1 MAIQGTDPRRPG
13 EDIDKYDDRGLREML
28 RLAAEG
34 VEGLLMRHVPGKESD
49 IDREIFE
56 DIGRNSCFRFK
67 ESTGAFADAPIR
79 FDAERGRLDVVMNLN
94 QTGQETGIQFVRSG
108 SDASLMRDY
117 DPGSDYNRRLV
128 ELVSQ
133 VLGLGIV
140 EEVVFGQKLPEASL
154 LYLRPLPQPEE
165 SCERFI
171 NDIVTAIGNY
181 KPQPIRNKQAFNE
194 AYARLVQRLA
204 KSGVPPSR
212 LNPIDMQHTLQ
223 QEMLRGMV
231 KVEIWR
237 KLWRWVIDC
246 AVKVQDLRPI
256 PAILSDKPLSAQV
269 RDLEDALKRAGKIIG
284 THVYNASMLYDRAVK
299 GSNFYVEAMPAI
311 LYIREARPV
320 VEELY
325 VKVNGWSSAW
335 THMPK
340 TASIGEATNL
350 LAPTLAGVKDVL
362 SRPAPRAIGAPQSG
376 GKA

>member
-1 MAIQGTDPRRPG
+1 MAIQGNDPRRPG
-13 EDIDKYDDRGLREML
+13 DDIDKYDDRGLREML

-56 DIGRNSCFRFK
+56 DIGRSGCFRFK

-320 VEELY
+320 VEEIY
-325 VKVNGWSSAW
+325 IKVNGWSSAW

-350 LAPTLAGVKDVL
+350 LAQTAAGVKDVL
-362 SRPAPRAIGAPQSG
+362 SRPAPRAIGAPAGAKS
-376 GKA
+376 

>member
-1 MAIQGTDPRRPG
+1 MSSQLNDPRRPG
-13 EDIDKYDDRGLREML
+13 DDIDKYDDRGLREML

-56 DIGRNSCFRFK
+56 DIGRSGCFRFK
-67 ESTGAFADAPIR
+67 ESTGAFAAAPIR

-140 EEVVFGQKLPEASL
+140 DEVVFGQKLPEASL

-171 NDIVTAIGNY
+171 DDIVGAIGNY

-212 LNPIDMQHTLQ
+212 LNPIDMQNTLQ

-311 LYIREARPV
+311 LYIREAQPV
-320 VEELY
+320 VEEIY
-325 VKVNGWSSAW
+325 IKVNGWSSAW

-350 LAPTLAGVKDVL
+350 LAQTAAGVKDVL
-362 SRPAPRAIGAPQSG
+362 SRPAPRAIGAPAG
-376 GKA
+376 AKN

>member
-1 MAIQGTDPRRPG
+1 MAIQGNDPRQPG

-56 DIGRNSCFRFK
+56 DIGRSGCFRFK

-140 EEVVFGQKLPEASL
+140 DEVVFGQKLPEASL

-299 GSNFYVEAMPAI
+299 GGNFYVEAMPAI

-320 VEELY
+320 VEEIY
-325 VKVNGWSSAW
+325 IKVNGWSSAW

-350 LAPTLAGVKDVL
+350 LAQTAAGVKDVL
-362 SRPAPRAIGAPQSG
+362 SRPAPRAIGAPAG
-376 GKA
+376 AKN

>member
-1 MAIQGTDPRRPG
+1 MSSQLNDPRRPG
-13 EDIDKYDDRGLREML
+13 DDIDKYDDRGLREML

-56 DIGRNSCFRFK
+56 DIGRSGCFRFK
-67 ESTGAFADAPIR
+67 ESTGAFAAAPIR

-140 EEVVFGQKLPEASL
+140 DEVVFGQKLPEASL

-171 NDIVTAIGNY
+171 DDIVGAIGNY

-212 LNPIDMQHTLQ
+212 LNPIDMQNTLQ

-299 GSNFYVEAMPAI
+299 GVNFYVEAMPAI

-350 LAPTLAGVKDVL
+350 LAQTAAGVKDVL
-362 SRPAPRAIGAPQSG
+362 SRPAPRAIGAPAG
-376 GKA
+376 AKN